1 MSSREVDVLNRGKMI
16 SVEGVEGVGKSTLIP
31 LLAQEV
37 EAEGFSVVMT
47 REPGGTKV
55 GEKIRNLL
63 LHEHDSNIAPV
74 TELSLMF
81 AARAQ
86 HLEEVIKPML
96 NAGHWVI
103 CDRFTDSTYAYQGG
117 GRQLDQTLIESI
129 ERATI
134 NAFQPDHTLLL
145 DLDVEKGLA
154 RAAQTGAK
162 DRFESE
168 TLAFFERVR
177 RAYLE
182 RANQFERAHV
192 ISAAPPLSDVA
203 ESVRAWIRQI
213 VSQAKQ

>member
-1 MSSREVDVLNRGKMI
+1 MDVLNPGKMI
-16 SVEGVEGVGKSTLIP
+16 SIEGVEGVGKSTLIP
-31 LLAQEV
+31 LVAQEV
-37 EAEGFSVVMT
+37 KAEGYSVVMT
-47 REPGGTKV
+47 REPGGTDI
-55 GEKIRNLL
+55 GERVRDLL

-86 HLEEVIKPML
+86 HLEEVIKPAL
-96 NAGHWVI
+96 NKGCWVI

-117 GRQLDQTLIESI
+117 GRQLDQSLIESI
-129 ERATI
+129 EVAII

-145 DLDVEKGLA
+145 DLDVELGLK

-168 TLAFFERVR
+168 TITFFERVR

-182 RANQFERAHV
+182 RASQFDRVHV
-192 ISAAPPLSDVA
+192 ISAAPPLSEVA
-203 ESVRAWIRQI
+203 QSVRAWIHHI
-213 VSQAKQ
+213 ISKAKQ